1 MKLGDDDMVKNLK
14 LGEVLVEEGYITS
27 DQLKTALDIQ
37 KQNKGNKLLGEV
49 LTELGIVSE
58 EQILKG
64 LSKKLGCDIINIE
77 KTDVDIKAVKKV
89 PKNLA
94 LKYKLIAIKED
105 ADCVTIVIQ
114 NPLNFYAIED
124 IKLILNKNIEIKI
137 AKSSEIEKAIIY
149 WYSEIE
155 AQTAAKNA
163 NISVQRVADFKVED
177 LEKSDVEN
185 PVVSLVNSTLFKA
198 YATGASDV
206 HIEPF
211 EDKTL
216 VRIRV
221 DGQMV
226 DFLTLEQG
234 LNPQIVSRIKI
245 LSGLDIAEKRLP
257 QDGHFR
263 AKMQNIELNVRTSI
277 MPTVYGEKAVLR
289 FLNKDTRVD
298 NAETLGMSQEAY
310 RQFAPVLDSPY
321 GMIYFTGPTGSGKT
335 TTLYMV
341 IEKLMGKN
349 VNIATIEDPVER
361 NIPKVN
367 QTQTNNVAGLTFERG
382 LRAILRQDPDVIM
395 IGETRDRET
404 ADIAVRSAITG
415 HLVLSTLHTNDSIS
429 AIVRLMDIGIENY
442 MISSSLAAVVAQRL
456 VRKVCANCKKVHM
469 ITDEEEEALGF
480 SGISYVGAGCPE
492 CNYTGY
498 KGRRSIH
505 EVFIVDKEVR
515 KMINMSSPIDDIY
528 RYAIEKQKLRTLK
541 SSLLDLVKE
550 GVTSAE
556 EYRRLTYLST

>member
-1 MKLGDDDMVKNLK
+1 MVKNLK